1 MNTPPA
7 ASETTGIILA
17 VDDNAAD
24 LALIE
29 RVLTKNGYTVHTTS
43 NCDDA
48 LRFMRDTVPKLLIFD
63 VDMPGMTG
71 YELAT
76 ILKKNNRLKDVPIVF
91 LSGDES
97 RSNFK
102 TWREAGGV
110 FYVPKSSDLKNLL
123 TVVRVLMA
131 PRSGSTAPEAP
142 TSSPPAKTSTMPMD
156 AGSRFAN
163 RRAAPRYRFS
173 AAAEVFEP
181 ISGIRVTGQTCDISA
196 SGCYVEI
203 AEPLAPKSAVQLRI
217 AKEGVTF
224 EAWASVV
231 HSEPGRGMGVAF
243 LTVAPKQNNLLAG
256 WIGKLSA
263 AEHSADAMK
272 GQPVTH

>member
-1 MNTPPA
+1 MNTPSPA
-7 ASETTGIILA
+7 PDTSGIILA

-29 RVLTKNGYTVHTTS
+29 RVLTKNGYTIHTTT

-71 YELAT
+71 YELAAV
-76 ILKKNNRLKDVPIVF
+76 LKKNNRLKDVPIVF

-102 TWREAGGV
+102 TWRDAGGV

-131 PRSGSTAPEAP
+131 PRSGSAAPEAP
-142 TSSPPAKTSTMPMD
+142 ANSTSMAMD

-163 RRAAPRYRFS
+163 RRAAPRYQFT
-173 AAAEVFEP
+173 APAEVFEP
-181 ISGIRVTGQTCDISA
+181 ISGTRVTGRTCDISA

-231 HSEPGRGMGVAF
+231 HSEPGRGMGVVF

-263 AEHSADAMK
+263 ADQSSDAMK